1 MKKKFLSPIIL
12 LGVLVLGATTFSS
25 CTKKTTADPI
35 VKQDDE
41 EAESTKDANDGRE
54 ESDAVL
60 DESNQAINDN
70 KASLGGRIDGPITN
84 NIGATNIA
92 ISGDSMLT
100 ITYTNKLSTDGKR
113 TKNGD
118 VVIKRVGTKKFHEA
132 GGEYSV
138 EFKNL
143 TITRTIDQKKVAIN
157 GIHTVK
163 NTTGGFAFAALLIDS
178 FPAVTHQIR
187 GTVKFTFNNGTE
199 RTWTVARQR
208 SFDYLKVT
216 VGQVDLTTAIETG
229 TNRRGTAFTTMVPTP
244 VVAQYSAV
252 AKYTKVIA
260 GKIEHT
266 VEGGLVDTKVTAE
279 YGYTSLGVKS
289 AGFDDTKGYQL
300 TWQKGLTY
308 GPFFIQVYP

>member
-1 MKKKFLSPIIL
+1 MKRKFLSPIIL
-12 LGVLVLGATTFSS
+12 LGVLVLGTTTFSS

-70 KASLGGRIDGPITN
+70 KASLGGRTDGTITN
-84 NIGATNIA
+84 NIGATNIV

-100 ITYTNKLSTDGKR
+100 ITYTNQVSKDGKR

-132 GGEYSV
+132 GGQYSV
-138 EFKNL
+138 EFKSL
-143 TITRTIDQKKVAIN
+143 TITRTIDQKKLVIN

-178 FPAVTHQIR
+178 VATVTHQIT
-187 GTVKFTFNNGTE
+187 GSVTFTFNNGTA

-229 TNRRGTAFTTMVPTP
+229 TNRRGNAFTTMVPTP
-244 VVAQYSAV
+244 VVAQYSAT
-252 AKYTKVIA
+252 AKYTKVIS

-266 VEGGLVDTKVTAE
+266 VKEGLVDTKITAD

-289 AGFDDTKGYQL
+289 TGFDDTKGYQL
-300 TWQKGLTY
+300 TWQKVLTY